1 MSEMLTAAEVAAR
14 LHTSASKVDLLV
26 SAGLLRRYCFGSDV
40 RYEADDLEACDRYLM
55 GLRKPRILR
64 EGERLRLRIPE
75 AHRPPSNLTPEE
87 QAIAAKRHRR
97 LRMAPWADAKAIRA
111 IYAEAKRL
119 TRETG
124 LPHHVDHQIP
134 LQGEFVS
141 GLHVHN
147 NLQILPGSEN
157 IKKRNRYEVTP

>member
-1 MSEMLTAAEVAAR
+1 MSELLTAAEVAQR
-14 LHTSASKVDLLV
+14 LRISVRRVYELV
-26 SAGLLRRYCFGSDV
+26 SDGLLPYYRFGSDM
-40 RYEADDLEACDRYLM
+40 RFEPADLAACDQHLIN
-55 GLRKPRILR
+55 LRSARILR
-64 EGERLRLRIPE
+64 ELERLRLRIPE
-75 AHRPPSNLTPEE
+75 AYRPPSDLTPEE

-111 IYAEAKRL
+111 IYADAQRM

-124 LPHHVDHQIP
+124 QPHHVDHVIP

-147 NLQILPGSEN
+147 NLQILTGTEN
-157 IKKRNRYEVTP
+157 SRKRNKFEVTP